1 MLKPRKFFV
10 PVVLVTL
17 PATVL
22 LGVQASL
29 AELNGCRTKPGS
41 SARPGTHWSYRVSPR
56 DNQRCWF
63 LSHKGVKARLH
74 AGDGASPTASAR
86 PTLQRENG
94 ADPARA
100 QPYGAEAPRV
110 QHTEVT
116 PAQVIPSKTAA
127 QIASAQG
134 ASAEGV
140 SLVTSVGE
148 HETSIDFAARWPDL
162 PKSLDLDGRSL
173 ATMSNAYAG
182 EQADGSEQLPSVPSE
197 SEGMAAF
204 MSAAPRLRWC
214 LCCCLPARFSCS
226 PAGVNRI
233 IAIIGVRLHTGD
245 AHASSCD
252 LISPRW
258 PVGRRR
264 ERGTTVRFGNR
275 RRRPIRPVTS
285 RRVCGNSWATC
296 NGPGRRVARFGHSH
310 RLRIVAPLI
319 PDAS

>member
-1 MLKPRKFFV
+1 MPVSKPQRSEGTFACTRWSITDDIST
-10 PVVLVTL
+10 PDPT
-17 PATVL
+17 AR
-22 LGVQASL
+22 
-29 AELNGCRTKPGS
+29 EWCRS
-41 SARPGTHWSYRVSPR
+41 SPR
-56 DNQRCWF
+56 ATQWCRSTSRPTYGSDPR
-63 LSHKGVKARLH
+63 
-74 AGDGASPTASAR
+74 AGD
-86 PTLQRENG
+86 TLR
-94 ADPARA
+94 
-100 QPYGAEAPRV
+100 
-110 QHTEVT
+110 
-116 PAQVIPSKTAA
+116 TAA

-134 ASAEGV
+134 ASAEAA
-140 SLVTSVGE
+140 STVTSVGE

-173 ATMSNAYAG
+173 ATMSNAYAE

-285 RRVCGNSWATC
+285 RRICGNSWATC